1 MNLIWR
7 FYSDEDH
14 NWRWELLAFDKTVVQ
29 ASECAYKEYE
39 RCLGNAEEHGYH
51 FSPAKSTRPAPG
63 RKLKFAR
70 SYAKVRKHGEAEPSL
85 TKREVAEAAVADA
98 ETGLE

>member
-1 MNLIWR
+1 MNFIWR
-7 FYSDEDH
+7 FYSDPDR

-29 ASECAYKEYE
+29 ASVGAYKEYE
-39 RCLGNAEEHGYH
+39 RCVGNAEEHGYH

-70 SYAKVRKHGEAEPSL
+70 SYAKVRPHDQEPTLTRRELAE
-85 TKREVAEAAVADA
+85 TAREA